1 MKGEMSM
8 TGTLA
13 SLIKG
18 EAIGEVVVES
28 RRLSLR
34 VNKVAKSRRES
45 MVIPSVSEL
54 AASNSAARS
63 SMEQR

>member
-8 TGTLA
+8 TSTLA

-34 VNKVAKSRRES
+34 VNKVAKSRRKS

-54 AASNSAARS
+54 AA
-63 SMEQR
+63 